1 MEKRKNLYER
11 ILIVLLKEPFL
22 IHTITSFASALGST
36 RQGLWKTLKKLEQ
49 DEIVS
54 LETIG
59 KSKTSTYIIKL
70 NWKNPLLEKI
80 ISFQLTKDTL
90 KEERWKNNFA
100 ELEQYTKFLIIFG
113 SILNASKEAND
124 IDILAIVKNKNSF
137 RMIDSITLKIQKT
150 QSKKIHM
157 IDLTEEE
164 FANELKKQNK
174 AYLDAI
180 KKGIVLFGIDD
191 YIKFIKSLKNER

>member
-1 MEKRKNLYER
+1 
-11 ILIVLLKEPFL
+11 
-22 IHTITSFASALGST
+22 
-36 RQGLWKTLKKLEQ
+36 
-49 DEIVS
+49 
-54 LETIG
+54 
-59 KSKTSTYIIKL
+59 
-70 NWKNPLLEKI
+70 
-80 ISFQLTKDTL
+80 
-90 KEERWKNNFA
+90 
-100 ELEQYTKFLIIFG
+100 LIIFG